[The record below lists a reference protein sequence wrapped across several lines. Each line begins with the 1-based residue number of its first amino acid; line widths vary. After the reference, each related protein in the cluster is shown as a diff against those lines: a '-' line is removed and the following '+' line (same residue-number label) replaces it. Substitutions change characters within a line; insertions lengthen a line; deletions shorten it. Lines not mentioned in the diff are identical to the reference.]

1 MMQYFIVTLRNFIT
15 LQIQTC
21 SNFKLVYLLH
31 HVQNFIIEQTYSDFF
46 INCTHM
52 RKFQEILSN
61 LVTYP
66 LYLQCV
72 PKKIVKWFFDHNS
85 QNKRARIKS
94 KANFEKYRKFCIRRT
109 HKFCILVIQDLR
121 KLSEKLVGQISKI
134 LDNGNFSKFFWV
146 DNILILDT
154 LYNSYLFSTCQ
165 MILRT

>member
-1 MMQYFIVTLRNFIT
+1 MRSQDDSRKTQDDSRITQDDPKMTHDESRMTQHDAGCNCMAWWNEIMMQYFIVTLRNFIT

-72 PKKIVKWFFDHNS
+72 PKKNCEMV
-85 QNKRARIKS
+85 
-94 KANFEKYRKFCIRRT
+94 
-109 HKFCILVIQDLR
+109 
-121 KLSEKLVGQISKI
+121 
-134 LDNGNFSKFFWV
+134 FWP
-146 DNILILDT
+146 
-154 LYNSYLFSTCQ
+154 
-165 MILRT
+165 